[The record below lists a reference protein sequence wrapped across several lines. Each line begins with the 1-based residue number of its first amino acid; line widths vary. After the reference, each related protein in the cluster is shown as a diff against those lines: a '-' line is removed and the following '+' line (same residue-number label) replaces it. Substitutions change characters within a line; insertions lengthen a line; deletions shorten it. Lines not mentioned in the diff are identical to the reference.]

1 MKKDFLVIICPNME
15 LVKEFLERTA
25 QSLLGCEIITYP
37 NIPFIVVKSSVKR
50 IEDLKTYIFLI
61 SILEKEFIN
70 NIVWLERSD
79 LVERHNV

>member
-50 IEDLKTYIFLI
+50 IEDLKTYVFLI

-79 LVERHNV
+79 LVEKRT

>member
-37 NIPFIVVKSSVKR
+37 HIPFIVVKSSVKR
-50 IEDLKTYIFLI
+50 IEDLKTYVFLI

-79 LVERHNV
+79 LVEKRT

>member
-79 LVERHNV
+79 LIERHNV

>member
-50 IEDLKTYIFLI
+50 IEDLKTYVFLI

-79 LVERHNV
+79 LIERHNV